1 MLSGKR
7 QVDFGLARDTPCRA
21 FKQNFPR
28 RWWGLDQRPQELP
41 NRTARPVDVFDAV
54 QCGCSSIASRRVT
67 PPSLESSLSSISVP
81 DSSK

>member
-28 RWWGLDQRPQELP
+28 RWWGFDQRPQELP
-41 NRTARPVDVFDAV
+41 NRTARPVDVFNAV
-54 QCGCSSIASRRVT
+54 QCGCSNIASPMCLARHRLDAV
-67 PPSLESSLSSISVP
+67 SVCFP
-81 DSSK
+81 ARTV